1 MNIPKSS
8 LSEKCQT
15 TLPSE
20 IRDMFGIKAKEQILW
35 IPVSPGL
42 ISLASVKIYKKGTW
56 TKSICGKYS
65 NRTDAVQSLLNDRK
79 EDLKLEERGYLNK

>member
-15 TLPSE
+15 TLPAE

-42 ISLASVKIYKKGTW
+42 ISLASIKKYKKGTW
-56 TKSICGKYS
+56 TKSICGKYA
-65 NRTDAVQSLLNDRK
+65 NEMDAVQSLLDDRK
-79 EDLKLEERGYLNK
+79 EDVNLEARGYIN